1 MPVGCCLRRLIAA
14 VACGLWAASA
24 AVAQDSVEP
33 FYKGKSIQLIV
44 GSSAGGGYDTYARLF
59 ARHAGSAI
67 PGNPSIVPQNMT
79 GAGSNRA
86 AGYVYSVAPKDG
98 TVIGAIFPGAVV
110 QPLLGEQ
117 AVQHDPSKFNY
128 VGNANSDVY
137 VCFVRTDAPVKSF
150 KDALTQELIVGASNE
165 GGTTRDL
172 PLMLNNLIG
181 TKFKIVTGYAGSREI
196 TLALERGEVQG
207 VCGIGWTGIE
217 AMHPHWFARDIIR
230 PLVQLSVKGH
240 PDLHKR
246 GVPTTLEFA
255 RTDDERQVMELVYS
269 QGVFGRPFVLPP
281 GVPANRV
288 AALRKAFIDTMRDAK
303 VQAEAQ
309 RMKLDVE
316 PTAGDEL
323 QAIVT
328 RVYATPAHVVERA
341 RQALTGKPQ
350 R

>member
-1 MPVGCCLRRLIAA
+1 MP
-14 VACGLWAASA
+14 ACSA
-24 AVAQDSVEP
+24 R
-33 FYKGKSIQLIV
+33 QL
-44 GSSAGGGYDTYARLF
+44 
-59 ARHAGSAI
+59 GSAI

-86 AGYVYSVAPKDG
+86 AGYIYSVAPKDG

-217 AMHPHWFARDIIR
+217 AMHPDWFARDIIR
-230 PLVQLSVKGH
+230 ALVQLSVKGH
-240 PDLHKR
+240 ADLNKR
-246 GVPTTLEFA
+246 GVPHDA
-255 RTDDERQVMELVYS
+255 RVRQDRRRTPGDGAGLQPGRVRPAVRAAARRS
-269 QGVFGRPFVLPP
+269 GRPRRGAAQGVHRHDARRQGARRRPS
-281 GVPANRV
+281 G
-288 AALRKAFIDTMRDAK
+288 
-303 VQAEAQ
+303 
-309 RMKLDVE
+309 
-316 PTAGDEL
+316 
-323 QAIVT
+323 
-328 RVYATPAHVVERA
+328 
-341 RQALTGKPQ
+341 
-350 R
+350 